1 MWLTPDHDRHDSND
15 QWPAFSKQSFSSSQS
30 LHLAGAQMYDARS
43 GWCLVVAS
51 VQSLPLHYYFPIH
64 TPIPWYCWAIDYF
77 PRYVYHPSHSQPNVN
92 KNLYRRNILNLSPIN
107 HGLLSSSCDYFPNP
121 MYVYHLKIHNWSKFK
136 NHWFSM
142 KMSHPQPNANV
153 DMNRKMRWKSA
164 IAPFR
169 QAGAIAPCPLPSP
182 SSLEWSTTKPVFLGA
197 SSSLPPGSGKFS
209 L

>member
-1 MWLTPDHDRHDSND
+1 MHYAAIDSDLDSRLHYRCDWPALSMWLTPDHDRHDSND

-51 VQSLPLHYYFPIH
+51 VQPLHYYFPIH

-121 MYVYHLKIHNWSKFK
+121 TYVCLS
-136 NHWFSM
+136 
-142 KMSHPQPNANV
+142 
-153 DMNRKMRWKSA
+153 
-164 IAPFR
+164 
-169 QAGAIAPCPLPSP
+169 PLDPE
-182 SSLEWSTTKPVFLGA
+182 LIQI
-197 SSSLPPGSGKFS
+197 
-209 L
+209 